1 MCASVDVRQHPAV
14 RHLTKTC
21 LQRTQTSQSGVKG
34 KFVTQRERSTTVV
47 LA

>member
-34 KFVTQRERSTTVV
+34 KCRLLRREKDPFM
-47 LA
+47 

>member
-34 KFVTQRERSTTVV
+34 KCRS
-47 LA
+47 LRRGKDP